1 MGSLRFLNI
10 KQLSNLIKKKEVS
23 PVDILKETI
32 ENIDKLEPKL
42 NSFAHLD
49 IEGAKKLAAESEKRM
64 LSNSLISDLDGIP
77 TSIKDLVAQ
86 KNMPLRFGSK
96 TTPGKNCEVDAPS
109 VERLRNAGAVLLGK
123 STTSEFGCKAVGDS
137 PLTGITRN
145 PWNLDMT
152 TGGSSCGA
160 AAMVAA
166 GIVPYAIGTDGGGSI
181 RIPASLTGLFGIKAN
196 FGRVP
201 VYPVSATPTLA
212 HVGPLC
218 RNVEDAC
225 TILKIISGSNWKDPF
240 SVSEG
245 VPNFNEEIKKKKKFK
260 IAWSPTLG
268 YAKPEKEILDKLNK
282 AVDNIKSLGHEVDL
296 IDNIFDKDPVYLW
309 NAEFYAGVGTKLKQV
324 IEKSPD
330 LIDPPI
336 LEVLKIAI
344 TQEMGSYYGSVFERY
359 AIREK
364 MRMFFEKYD
373 LLITPTLPCPAFKAG
388 QNVPEN
394 FPDRNIVSWVYYT
407 YPFNLTG
414 QPAASINAGF
424 SSKNLPIGMQIISK
438 TNKEIDIL
446 NLAKHFEDK
455 FVDLNKKPEI

>member
-10 KQLSNLIKKKEVS
+10 NQLSSLIKKKEIS
-23 PVDILKETI
+23 PVEILKETL
-32 ENIDKLEPKL
+32 ENLNKLETKL

-49 IEGAKKLAAESEKRM
+49 VEGAKKLAAESEKRM
-64 LSNSLISDLDGIP
+64 LSNKLISDLDGIP

-86 KNMPLRFGSK
+86 KDMPLRFGSK
-96 TTPGKNCEVDAPS
+96 TTPDKNCEVDAPS

-145 PWNLDMT
+145 PWNLDLT

-160 AAMVAA
+160 AAMVSA

-240 SVSEG
+240 SVSEK
-245 VPNFNEEIKKKKKFK
+245 VPDFSEEIKKKKKFK

-268 YAKPEKEILDKLNK
+268 YAKPEKEVLEKLNK
-282 AVDNIKSLGHEVDL
+282 AIDNIKTLGHEVEL
-296 IDNIFDKDPVYLW
+296 IDNIFEKDPVNLW

-364 MRMFFEKYD
+364 MRIFFEKYD

-424 SSKNLPIGMQIISK
+424 SANNLPIGMQIISK
-438 TNKEIDIL
+438 TNKEVDIL
-446 NLAKHFEDK
+446 NLAKHFEDN